1 MVDNHRHAWVAQ
13 TYGGTAMKFIPK
25 TPRKLVDGDRYILG
39 DGDIGTLSKSGDNW
53 RFYWDSGTIS
63 KRYTPDLALNKITQ
77 LRKPDEP
84 KAPALKIAFIGP
96 MRSGKSE
103 AARYLAETYDF
114 ERVSFGDHLRYCVE
128 TVWGVNTTGVKPRA
142 QLQQLG
148 QLARQ
153 FDPDVWVK
161 PLAAKVFQLTAGNA
175 NRERQVSVVIDDLRQ
190 PNEYEWC
197 KANGFTIVRVISGA
211 GAQKER
217 MEALGEEY
225 EPAQLAHET
234 EQHHRKFDA
243 EYQILNG
250 DNDTLELL
258 HKQLDAL
265 IERLAHEYYEGVV
278 AE

>member
-1 MVDNHRHAWVAQ
+1 
-13 TYGGTAMKFIPK
+13 MKFIPK
-25 TPRKLVDGDRYILG
+25 APRKLVDRDKYVNENGR
-39 DGDIGTLSKSGDNW
+39 IGTLRGRPRLDGK
-53 RFYWDSGTIS
+53 FVWDL
-63 KRYTPDLALNKITQ
+63 RYKDDMSIDFSENEMIRHLKDYRHI
-77 LRKPDEP
+77 DEP

-128 TVWGVNTTGVKPRA
+128 TVWGVNETGVKPRA

-197 KANGFTIVRVISGA
+197 KTNGFTIVRVITDQDT
-211 GAQKER
+211 QKQR
-217 MEALGEEY
+217 IEALGESY
-225 EPAQLAHET
+225 DSKQLAHET
-234 EQHHRKFDA
+234 EQHHIDFKADGI
-243 EYQILNG
+243 ILNFASTSKG
-250 DNDTLELL
+250 EL
-258 HKQLDAL
+258 HAQLDAL
-265 IERLAHEYYEGVV
+265 IERLAHKYYEG
-278 AE
+278 AKERE

>member
-1 MVDNHRHAWVAQ
+1 
-13 TYGGTAMKFIPK
+13 MKFIPK
-25 TPRKLVDGDRYILG
+25 TPRKLVEGDKYVGG
-39 DGDIGTLSKSGDNW
+39 DSDTGTLVSSGDNW
-53 RFYWDSGTIS
+53 YFYWDSGTHS
-63 KRYTPDLALNKITQ
+63 KLFPSDLALNKIRQ
-77 LRKPDEP
+77 LRKLDEP
-84 KAPALKIAFIGP
+84 KAPALKLAFIGP

-197 KANGFTIVRVISGA
+197 KANGFTIVRVISTPD
-211 GAQKER
+211 AQKER
-217 MEALGEEY
+217 IEALGETY
-225 EPAQLAHET
+225 DPAHLAHET
-234 EQHHRKFDA
+234 EQHHAYFAADDV
-243 EYQILNG
+243 ILNFASTSK
-250 DNDTLELL
+250 DEL
-258 HKQLDAL
+258 HTQLDAL

>member
-1 MVDNHRHAWVAQ
+1 
-13 TYGGTAMKFIPK
+13 MKFIPK
-25 TPRKLVDGDRYILG
+25 APRNLVEGDRYALG
-39 DGDIGTLSKSGDNW
+39 DGDAGTLSKSGDNW
-53 RFYWDSGTIS
+53 RFYWDSGMNS
-63 KRYTPDLALNKITQ
+63 KRYTPDLALKRVMQ
-77 LRKPDEP
+77 LRKLDEP

-128 TVWGVNTTGVKPRA
+128 TVWGVNETGVKPRA

-161 PLAAKVFQLTAGNA
+161 PLAAKVFQLTAGNDI
-175 NRERQVSVVIDDLRQ
+175 RERQVSVVIDDLRQ

-197 KANGFTIVRVISGA
+197 KANGFTIVRIVIDP

-217 MEALGEEY
+217 IEALGEMY
-225 EPAQLAHET
+225 DPAHLAHET
-234 EQHHRKFDA
+234 EQHHAYFAADDV
-243 EYQILNG
+243 ILNFASTSK
-250 DNDTLELL
+250 DEL
-258 HKQLDAL
+258 HTQLDAL
-265 IERLAHEYYEGVV
+265 IERLAHEYYES
-278 AE
+278 AKERE

>member
-1 MVDNHRHAWVAQ
+1 
-13 TYGGTAMKFIPK
+13 MKFIPK
-25 TPRKLVDGDRYILG
+25 TPRKLVDGDQYVNENGRV
-39 DGDIGTLSKSGDNW
+39 GTLRGRLRLDGKFVWDLRYRNGVSGDFSENEMV
-53 RFYWDSGTIS
+53 RHLKDYRHI
-63 KRYTPDLALNKITQ
+63 
-77 LRKPDEP
+77 DEP

-128 TVWGVNTTGVKPRA
+128 TVWGVNETGVKPRA

-161 PLAAKVFQLTAGNA
+161 PLAVKVFQLTAGNA

-197 KANGFTIVRVISGA
+197 KANGFTIVRVAAGA
-211 GAQKER
+211 DAQKER
-217 MEALGEEY
+217 IEALGEAY
-225 EPAQLAHET
+225 DPAHLAHET
-234 EQHHRKFDA
+234 EQHHKNFSADHL
-243 EYQILNG
+243 ILNG
-250 DNDTLELL
+250 SYDSLDLL
-258 HKQLDAL
+258 HAQLDAL

>member
-1 MVDNHRHAWVAQ
+1 
-13 TYGGTAMKFIPK
+13 MKFIPK
-25 TPRKLVDGDRYILG
+25 TPRKLVEGDKYVGG
-39 DGDIGTLSKSGDNW
+39 DSEVGTLVRSGDDW
-53 RFYWDSGTIS
+53 YFYWASGAHS
-63 KRYTPDLALNKITQ
+63 KLFPPDLALEKITKF
-77 LRKPDEP
+77 RKPDEP
-84 KAPALKIAFIGP
+84 KAPALKLAFIGP

-128 TVWGVNTTGVKPRA
+128 TVWGVNETGVKPRA

-197 KANGFTIVRVISGA
+197 KANGFTIVRVISTPD
-211 GAQKER
+211 AQKER
-217 MEALGEEY
+217 IEALGETY
-225 EPAQLAHET
+225 DPAHLAHET
-234 EQHHRKFDA
+234 EQHHAYFAADDV
-243 EYQILNG
+243 ILNFASTSK
-250 DNDTLELL
+250 DEL
-258 HKQLDAL
+258 HTQLDAL
-265 IERLAHEYYEGVV
+265 IERLAHEYYES
-278 AE
+278 AKERE

>member
-1 MVDNHRHAWVAQ
+1 
-13 TYGGTAMKFIPK
+13 MKFIPK
-25 TPRKLVDGDRYILG
+25 APRKLVHGDKYVGG
-39 DGDIGTLSKSGDNW
+39 DSEAGTLLSAGDNW
-53 RFYWDSGTIS
+53 FFYWDSKLHS
-63 KRYTPDLALNKITQ
+63 KLFPADLALNKITQ
-77 LRKPDEP
+77 LRKLDEP

-114 ERVSFGDHLRYCVE
+114 EKVSFGDHLRYCVE
-128 TVWGVNTTGVKPRA
+128 TVWGVNETGVKPRA

-197 KANGFTIVRVISGA
+197 KANGFTIVRVISSPE
-211 GAQKER
+211 AQKER
-217 MEALGEEY
+217 IEALGETY
-225 EPAQLAHET
+225 NPAHLAHET
-234 EQHHRKFDA
+234 EQHHANFAPDH
-243 EYQILNG
+243 
-250 DNDTLELL
+250 LL
-258 HKQLDAL
+258 INVTGTSLDQLHAQLDAL
-265 IERLAHEYYEGVV
+265 IERLAHEYYES
-278 AE
+278 AKERE

>member
-1 MVDNHRHAWVAQ
+1 
-13 TYGGTAMKFIPK
+13 MKFIPK
-25 TPRKLVDGDRYILG
+25 ASKEPRKLVDDDKYVSENGR
-39 DGDIGTLSKSGDNW
+39 IGTLRGRLRLDGKFVWDM
-53 RFYWDSGTIS
+53 FYKDGVSVDFSENNMIRHL
-63 KRYTPDLALNKITQ
+63 KKFRHI
-77 LRKPDEP
+77 DEP

-128 TVWGVNTTGVKPRA
+128 TVWGVNETGVKPRA

-197 KANGFTIVRVISGA
+197 KANGFTIVRLVIDP

-217 MEALGEEY
+217 IEALGETY
-225 EPAQLAHET
+225 DPAHLAHET
-234 EQHHRKFDA
+234 EQHHAYFAAD
-243 EYQILNG
+243 EVILNFA
-250 DNDTLELL
+250 NTSKEEL
-258 HKQLDAL
+258 HAQLDAL
-265 IERLAHEYYEGVV
+265 IERLAHEHYEGVV

>member
-1 MVDNHRHAWVAQ
+1 
-13 TYGGTAMKFIPK
+13 MKFIPK
-25 TPRKLVDGDRYILG
+25 APRKLVDGDQYVNENGR
-39 DGDIGTLSKSGDNW
+39 IGTLRGRLRLDGQ
-53 RFYWDSGTIS
+53 FVWDL
-63 KRYTPDLALNKITQ
+63 RYKDGVSVDFSENEVVRHLKDYRHI
-77 LRKPDEP
+77 DDP

-128 TVWGVNTTGVKPRA
+128 TVWGVNETGVKPRA

-175 NRERQVSVVIDDLRQ
+175 NRERQVSIVIDDLRQ

-197 KANGFTIVRVISGA
+197 KASGFTIVRVISTPD
-211 GAQKER
+211 AQQQR
-217 MEALGEEY
+217 IEALGETY
-225 EPAQLAHET
+225 DPAHLAHET
-234 EQHHRKFDA
+234 EQHHANFEADGA
-243 EYQILNG
+243 ILNLAG
-250 DNDTLELL
+250 TTKDEL
-258 HKQLDAL
+258 HAQLDAL
-265 IERLAHEYYEGVV
+265 IERLAHEYYEG
-278 AE
+278 AKERE

>member
-1 MVDNHRHAWVAQ
+1 
-13 TYGGTAMKFIPK
+13 MKFIPK
-25 TPRKLVDGDRYILG
+25 APRKVIDG
-39 DGDIGTLSKSGDNW
+39 GTYMTPFGEPGVVHCRPRLSGESAWDVYFSDDTASFGYSEDELLKW
-53 RFYWDSGTIS
+53 RHI
-63 KRYTPDLALNKITQ
+63 
-77 LRKPDEP
+77 DEP

-114 ERVSFGDHLRYCVE
+114 EKVSFGDHLRYCVE
-128 TVWGVNTTGVKPRA
+128 TVWGVNETGVKPRA

-197 KANGFTIVRVISGA
+197 KASGFTIVRLVIDQE
-211 GAQKER
+211 AQKHR
-217 MEALGEEY
+217 IEALGETY
-225 EPAQLAHET
+225 DPAHLAHET
-234 EQHHRKFDA
+234 EQHHASFDA
-243 EYQILNG
+243 DDAILNLSG
-250 DNDTLELL
+250 TTKDEL
-258 HKQLDAL
+258 HAQLGAL
-265 IERLAHEYYEGVV
+265 IERLAHEHYES
-278 AE
+278 AKERE

>member
-1 MVDNHRHAWVAQ
+1 
-13 TYGGTAMKFIPK
+13 MKFIPK
-25 TPRKLVDGDRYILG
+25 TPRKLVDRDKYDFGKGSIGVLTREKNG
-39 DGDIGTLSKSGDNW
+39 SDGDSWYFNFGTNGQSIKMAEERAIG
-53 RFYWDSGTIS
+53 RIS
-63 KRYTPDLALNKITQ
+63 R
-77 LRKPDEP
+77 LRKLDEP
-84 KAPALKIAFIGP
+84 KAPALKLAFIGP

-128 TVWGVNTTGVKPRA
+128 TVWGVNETGVKPRA

-197 KANGFTIVRVISGA
+197 KANGFTIVRVISTPD
-211 GAQKER
+211 AQKQR
-217 MEALGEEY
+217 IEALGEPY
-225 EPAQLAHET
+225 DPAHLAHET
-234 EQHHRKFDA
+234 EQHHLDFEVDGA
-243 EYQILNG
+243 ILNLAG
-250 DNDTLELL
+250 TTKDEL
-258 HKQLDAL
+258 HAQLDAL

>member
-1 MVDNHRHAWVAQ
+1 
-13 TYGGTAMKFIPK
+13 MKFIPK
-25 TPRKLVDGDRYILG
+25 PPRKLVEGDKYVGG
-39 DGDIGTLSKSGDNW
+39 DSDTGTLVSSGDNW
-53 RFYWDSGTIS
+53 YFYWDSGTHS
-63 KRYTPDLALNKITQ
+63 KLFPSDLALNKIRQ

-128 TVWGVNTTGVKPRA
+128 TVWGVNETGVKPRA

-175 NRERQVSVVIDDLRQ
+175 NRERQVSVVIDDLHQ

-197 KANGFTIVRVISGA
+197 KANGFTIIRVISTPD
-211 GAQKER
+211 AQQQR
-217 MEALGEEY
+217 IEALGEPY
-225 EPAQLAHET
+225 DPAHLAHET
-234 EQHHRKFDA
+234 ELHHLDFEVDGA
-243 EYQILNG
+243 ILNLAG
-250 DNDTLELL
+250 TTKDEL
-258 HKQLDAL
+258 HAQLDAL

>member
-1 MVDNHRHAWVAQ
+1 
-13 TYGGTAMKFIPK
+13 MKFIPK
-25 TPRKLVDGDRYILG
+25 APRKLVDRDKYVNENGRV
-39 DGDIGTLSKSGDNW
+39 GTLRGRLRLDGKFVWDM
-53 RFYWDSGTIS
+53 FYKDGVSVDFSENEMVRHLKDYRHIS
-63 KRYTPDLALNKITQ
+63 
-77 LRKPDEP
+77 EP

-128 TVWGVNTTGVKPRA
+128 TVWGVNETGVKPRA

-197 KANGFTIVRVISGA
+197 RANGFTIIRVISTPD
-211 GAQKER
+211 AQQQR
-217 MEALGEEY
+217 IEALGEPY
-225 EPAQLAHET
+225 DPAHLAHET
-234 EQHHRKFDA
+234 EQHHASFEAYDA
-243 EYQILNG
+243 ILNLSG
-250 DNDTLELL
+250 TTKDELYA
-258 HKQLDAL
+258 QLDAL
-265 IERLAHEYYEGVV
+265 IERLAHEYYKG
-278 AE
+278 A

>member
-1 MVDNHRHAWVAQ
+1 
-13 TYGGTAMKFIPK
+13 MKFIPK
-25 TPRKLVDGDRYILG
+25 APRKLVHGDQYVSEYG
-39 DGDIGTLSKSGDNW
+39 NIGTIRHRARLNGEMAWDMRFKDGVTFDYSDDEMQVYLS
-53 RFYWDSGTIS
+53 RF
-63 KRYTPDLALNKITQ
+63 
-77 LRKPDEP
+77 RKLDEP

-128 TVWGVNTTGVKPRA
+128 TVWGVNETGVKPRA

-197 KANGFTIVRVISGA
+197 KANGFTIVRVVSGPD
-211 GAQKER
+211 AQKQR
-217 MEALGEEY
+217 IEALGETY
-225 EPAQLAHET
+225 DSAHLTHET
-234 EQHHRKFDA
+234 EQHHSYFAVDDV
-243 EYQILNG
+243 ILNFACTSK
-250 DNDTLELL
+250 DELYT
-258 HKQLDAL
+258 QLDAL
-265 IERLAHEYYEGVV
+265 IERLAHEYYEG
-278 AE
+278 AKERE

>member
-1 MVDNHRHAWVAQ
+1 
-13 TYGGTAMKFIPK
+13 MKFIPK
-25 TPRKLVDGDRYILG
+25 TSKEPRKLVDGDKYATKDSRIV
-39 DGDIGTLSKSGDNW
+39 TLWKRPYVVQSFGSTWNSMWTLDNEENTA
-53 RFYWDSGTIS
+53 FD
-63 KRYTPDLALNKITQ
+63 YTEAEMSWYLSS
-77 LRKPDEP
+77 LRHIDEP

-114 ERVSFGDHLRYCVE
+114 EKVSFGDHLRYCVE
-128 TVWGVNTTGVKPRA
+128 TVWGVNETGVKPRA

-197 KANGFTIVRVISGA
+197 KANGFTVVRVVSGPD
-211 GAQKER
+211 AQQQR
-217 MEALGEEY
+217 IEALGETY
-225 EPAQLAHET
+225 DPAHLAHET
-234 EQHHRKFDA
+234 EQHHAYFAADDV
-243 EYQILNG
+243 ILNFASTSK
-250 DNDTLELL
+250 DEL
-258 HKQLDAL
+258 HTQLDAL
-265 IERLAHEYYEGVV
+265 IERLAHEHYES
-278 AE
+278 AKERE

>member
-1 MVDNHRHAWVAQ
+1 
-13 TYGGTAMKFIPK
+13 MKFIPK
-25 TPRKLVDGDRYILG
+25 TPRKLVEGDRYALG
-39 DGDIGTLSKSGDNW
+39 DGDAGTLSKSGDNW
-53 RFYWDSGTIS
+53 RFYWDSGMVS
-63 KRYTPDLALNKITQ
+63 KRYTPDLALKKITQ

-103 AARYLAETYDF
+103 AARYLSETYDF

-128 TVWGVNTTGVKPRA
+128 TVWGVNETGVKPRA

-197 KANGFTIVRVISGA
+197 KANGFTIVRVISTPD
-211 GAQKER
+211 AQKQR
-217 MEALGEEY
+217 IEALGETY
-225 EPAQLAHET
+225 DPAHLAHET
-234 EQHHRKFDA
+234 EQHYLDFEADGA
-243 EYQILNG
+243 ILNLSLTSK
-250 DNDTLELL
+250 DEL
-258 HKQLDAL
+258 HVQLDAL
-265 IERLAHEYYEGVV
+265 IERLAHEYYKGVV

>member
-1 MVDNHRHAWVAQ
+1 
-13 TYGGTAMKFIPK
+13 MKFIPK
-25 TPRKLVDGDRYILG
+25 ATMPPRKLVDGDKYVNENGR
-39 DGDIGTLSKSGDNW
+39 IGTLRS
-53 RFYWDSGTIS
+53 
-63 KRYTPDLALNKITQ
+63 RYRLQGALVWELHYGSYASFDYTEDDMHRYLKKFRHI
-77 LRKPDEP
+77 DEP

-103 AARYLAETYDF
+103 AARYLTETYDF

-128 TVWGVNTTGVKPRA
+128 TVWGVNETGVKPRA

-197 KANGFTIVRVISGA
+197 KANGFTIVRVISTPD
-211 GAQKER
+211 AQKER
-217 MEALGEEY
+217 IEALGETY
-225 EPAQLAHET
+225 DPAHLAHET
-234 EQHHRKFDA
+234 EQHHFAFESDGA
-243 EYQILNG
+243 ILNFACTSK
-250 DNDTLELL
+250 DEL
-258 HKQLDAL
+258 HTQLDAL

>member
-1 MVDNHRHAWVAQ
+1 
-13 TYGGTAMKFIPK
+13 MKFIPK
-25 TPRKLVDGDRYILG
+25 APRKLVDGDQYVSEYG
-39 DGDIGTLSKSGDNW
+39 NIGTIRHRARLNGEMSWDMLFKDGVTFDYSDDEMQVYLS
-53 RFYWDSGTIS
+53 RF
-63 KRYTPDLALNKITQ
+63 
-77 LRKPDEP
+77 RKLDEP
-84 KAPALKIAFIGP
+84 KAPALKVAFIGP

-114 ERVSFGDHLRYCVE
+114 EKVSFGDHLRYCVE

-175 NRERQVSVVIDDLRQ
+175 NRERQFSVVIDDLRQ

-197 KANGFTIVRVISGA
+197 KANGFTIVRVAAGR

-217 MEALGEEY
+217 IEALGETY
-225 EPAQLAHET
+225 DPAHLAHET
-234 EQHHRKFDA
+234 EQHHKKFHADHLV
-243 EYQILNG
+243 LNG
-250 DNDTLELL
+250 SCDSLDLL
-258 HKQLDAL
+258 HAQLDAL
-265 IERLAHEYYEGVV
+265 IDRLAHEYYEGVV

>member
-1 MVDNHRHAWVAQ
+1 
-13 TYGGTAMKFIPK
+13 MKFISK
-25 TPRKLVDGDRYILG
+25 EARKLVHGDKYVHMWGYVAELRNNPQTGLWHMFL
-39 DGDIGTLSKSGDNW
+39 DDSKTADYSEGEMIKHLYK
-53 RFYWDSGTIS
+53 F
-63 KRYTPDLALNKITQ
+63 
-77 LRKPDEP
+77 RKPDEP

-197 KANGFTIVRVISGA
+197 KANGFTIVRVISTPD
-211 GAQKER
+211 AQKQR
-217 MEALGEEY
+217 IEALGETY
-225 EPAQLAHET
+225 DPAHLAHET
-234 EQHHRKFDA
+234 EQHHLDFEADSA
-243 EYQILNG
+243 ILNLSLTSK
-250 DNDTLELL
+250 DEL
-258 HKQLDAL
+258 HAQLDAL
-265 IERLAHEYYEGVV
+265 IEHLAHEYYKGVV

>member
-1 MVDNHRHAWVAQ
+1 
-13 TYGGTAMKFIPK
+13 MKFIPK
-25 TPRKLVDGDRYILG
+25 APRKLVHGDRYLIDNGRIALLRG
-39 DGDIGTLSKSGDNW
+39 RPRMDGEFVWDLQFEGGVSIDCTEKQMIEHLSHY
-53 RFYWDSGTIS
+53 RC
-63 KRYTPDLALNKITQ
+63 L
-77 LRKPDEP
+77 DEP

-128 TVWGVNTTGVKPRA
+128 TVWGVNETGVKPRA

-197 KANGFTIVRVISGA
+197 KANGFTIVRVAAGA
-211 GAQKER
+211 DAQKER
-217 MEALGEEY
+217 IEALGETY
-225 EPAQLAHET
+225 DPAHLAHET
-234 EQHHRKFDA
+234 EQHHKNFSADHL
-243 EYQILNG
+243 ILNG
-250 DNDTLELL
+250 SCDSLALL
-258 HKQLDAL
+258 HAQLDAL
-265 IERLAHEYYEGVV
+265 IERLAHEYYEG
-278 AE
+278 AKERE

>member
-1 MVDNHRHAWVAQ
+1 
-13 TYGGTAMKFIPK
+13 MKFIPK
-25 TPRKLVDGDRYILG
+25 TPRKLVDGDKYDFG
-39 DGDIGTLSKSGDNW
+39 NGSIGVLTKLEDAEWNAPWYFKFGEGRSIQMTEERAIG
-53 RFYWDSGTIS
+53 RIS
-63 KRYTPDLALNKITQ
+63 R

-128 TVWGVNTTGVKPRA
+128 TVWGVNETGVKPRA

-161 PLAAKVFQLTAGNA
+161 PLAAKVFQLTEGNA
-175 NRERQVSVVIDDLRQ
+175 NRERQTSVVIDDLRQ

-197 KANGFTIVRVISGA
+197 KANGFTIVRVITDQDT
-211 GAQKER
+211 QKQR
-217 MEALGEEY
+217 IEALGEPY
-225 EPAQLAHET
+225 DAKQLAHET
-234 EQHHRKFDA
+234 EQHHIDFKADGI
-243 EYQILNG
+243 ILNFAG
-250 DNDTLELL
+250 TSKEELYA
-258 HKQLDAL
+258 QLDAL
-265 IERLAHEYYEGVV
+265 IERLAHEYYKGVV

>member
-1 MVDNHRHAWVAQ
+1 MLNRLESVMTKINTSLTDPESPMYLKNVKKLPVNENGVVILDKNNPEHREWA
-13 TYGGTAMKFIPK
+13 
-25 TPRKLVDGDRYILG
+25 GDAY
-39 DGDIGTLSKSGDNW
+39 K
-53 RFYWDSGTIS
+53 
-63 KRYTPDLALNKITQ
+63 
-77 LRKPDEP
+77 P
-84 KAPALKIAFIGP
+84 KAPALKLAFIGP

-114 ERVSFGDHLRYCVE
+114 ECVSFGDHLRYCVE

-148 QLARQ
+148 QLAQQ

-234 EQHHRKFDA
+234 EQYHRKFDA

-258 HKQLDAL
+258 HAQLDAL

>member
-1 MVDNHRHAWVAQ
+1 
-13 TYGGTAMKFIPK
+13 MKFIPK
-25 TPRKLVDGDRYILG
+25 KRRKLVNGDQYVSEYG
-39 DGDIGTLSKSGDNW
+39 NIGTIRHRPRLNGEMAWDMRFKDGVTFDYSDDEMQVFLS
-53 RFYWDSGTIS
+53 RF
-63 KRYTPDLALNKITQ
+63 
-77 LRKPDEP
+77 RKLDEP

-128 TVWGVNTTGVKPRA
+128 TVWGVNETGVKPRA

-197 KANGFTIVRVISGA
+197 KANGFTIVRVITDQDT
-211 GAQKER
+211 QKQR
-217 MEALGEEY
+217 IEALGESY
-225 EPAQLAHET
+225 DSKQLAHET
-234 EQHHRKFDA
+234 EQHHIDFKADGI
-243 EYQILNG
+243 ILNFSG
-250 DNDTLELL
+250 TSKEEL
-258 HKQLDAL
+258 HAQLDAL
-265 IERLAHEYYEGVV
+265 IERLVHEYYKGVV

>member
-1 MVDNHRHAWVAQ
+1 
-13 TYGGTAMKFIPK
+13 MKFIPK
-25 TPRKLVDGDRYILG
+25 EPRKLAHGDQFIVDNNKVRTIRQRMRLDGEVVWDFKIGNGVSVDFTEEEMLG
-39 DGDIGTLSKSGDNW
+39 YMSS
-53 RFYWDSGTIS
+53 R
-63 KRYTPDLALNKITQ
+63 
-77 LRKPDEP
+77 RKLDEP

-128 TVWGVNTTGVKPRA
+128 TVWGVNETGVKPRA

-197 KANGFTIVRVISGA
+197 KANGFTIVRVAA
-211 GAQKER
+211 GRDAQKER
-217 MEALGEEY
+217 IEALVK
-225 EPAQLAHET
+225 PMIRRIWRMKPNNTMNSSRQT
-234 EQHHRKFDA
+234 NNFK
-243 EYQILNG
+243 
-250 DNDTLELL
+250 LL
-258 HKQLDAL
+258 MQTPQTSYT
-265 IERLAHEYYEGVV
+265 RN
-278 AE
+278 